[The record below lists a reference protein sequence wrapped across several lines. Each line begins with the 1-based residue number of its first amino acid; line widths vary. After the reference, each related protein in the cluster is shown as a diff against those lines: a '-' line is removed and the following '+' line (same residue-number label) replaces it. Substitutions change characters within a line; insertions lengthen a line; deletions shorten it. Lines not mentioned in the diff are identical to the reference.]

1 MAFDGAD
8 LTARVNALL
17 HKKER
22 YKLRTWQLVLI
33 TAVLCGALTL
43 SLNPLH
49 HGAEDLIALFDAGRL
64 NFLPSG
70 R

>member
-1 MAFDGAD
+1 MINTIGSF
-8 LTARVNALL
+8 ALIACL
-17 HKKER
+17 M
-22 YKLRTWQLVLI
+22 LFSPIVLCEQASDFAA
-33 TAVLCGALTL
+33 AVLCGALTL

-49 HGAEDLIALFDAGRL
+49 HGAEDLIALVDAGGL

>member
-8 LTARVNALL
+8 PTARVNALL
-17 HKKER
+17 HKQER
-22 YKLRTWQLVLI
+22 YKLRTWQLVLV
-33 TAVLCGALTL
+33 TAMLCCALTV

-49 HGAEDLIALFDAGRL
+49 HSAEHFIALFDAGRL
-64 NFLPSG
+64 KFLPSG

>member
-1 MAFDGAD
+1 MLFSPI
-8 LTARVNALL
+8 
-17 HKKER
+17 
-22 YKLRTWQLVLI
+22 VLCEQASDFAA
-33 TAVLCGALTL
+33 AVLCGALTL

-49 HGAEDLIALFDAGRL
+49 HGAEDLIALVDAGGL